1 MKIGDK
7 ALQKRD
13 YITYQWDREGMLWGG
28 QQGHYGKMD
37 RLHTVQPEEYWQEH
51 Q

>member
-13 YITYQWDREGMLWGG
+13 YREGMLWGD

-37 RLHTVQPEEYWQEH
+37 RLHTVQPEKYWQEH